1 MPLTLAVCDDR
12 MDDRDDGRKGVVGLD
27 GGLRPD
33 REFDRLE
40 LDPRGVVDSD
50 IMRLAL
56 EVSFVDVVCLL

>member
-1 MPLTLAVCDDR
+1 